1 MMFYYVS
8 VISSYGNTSSSSIWY
23 EMNYIRNFGKLK
35 VGERVLQ
42 VAFGSGFKCN
52 SAVWLCI
59 NNDSKRPGR
68 RTQISDR
75 EREREEL
82 EKDLDEAGYIK
93 RRSKTLVVNQ
103 FSAKGLAENK
113 KKEEEST
120 GSDGPKLTAEAL
132 RKRK

>member
-1 MMFYYVS
+1 MYLTLDDIFYFIY
-8 VISSYGNTSSSSIWY
+8 SYGNTSSSSIWY
-23 EMNYIRNFGKLK
+23 EMNYIRNFGKLN
-35 VGERVLQ
+35 VGQRVLQ

-75 EREREEL
+75 ELESEEL
-82 EKDLDEAGYIK
+82 EKELDASGYIK
-93 RRSKTLVVNQ
+93 RRAQTLD
-103 FSAKGLAENK
+103 NK
-113 KKEEEST
+113 ISTPKPSSSPKKEEE
-120 GSDGPKLTAEAL
+120 GAKLTAENL